1 MLFIYLFLRQNLFF
15 LFRFSRARLPMI
27 TQIFRGVSG
36 ARSRWRNQNK
46 NKNKTTEKQKR

>member
-46 NKNKTTEKQKR
+46 NKTTEKQKR